1 MFKALVDFLVK
12 YRILVVIF
20 WFVLAGVLLWKAPL
34 LSRVGTTDEATFLPA
49 NAESVKAR
57 DLLNQKFP
65 GEQAASSGIIV
76 IYRKGGLN
84 KGDTQYVKNLTDK
97 LSGRDRPAHV
107 SSATSFTNRPE
118 LTGQFLSKDRSTAL
132 IQVNLSGAA
141 FGTQTQDAVASVR
154 NLMKKAKPGGL
165 EVHLTGQSG
174 ILTDFTKTLQDS
186 ISLTTIATV
195 ILVIIVLMI
204 VYRSPVAIVIP
215 LTTIAIAFFVG
226 RGILGIL
233 AANGWKIPSL
243 LDAFIVVLVF
253 GAGTDY
259 CLFLISRF
267 KEEARHDTTHA
278 ALSNTLERIG
288 SVITASAGTVILA
301 FLGMS
306 VARFGMFKTMGPALA
321 LSIAIALIA
330 ALTLAP
336 AMMSLFGR
344 YLFWPFGNKEPQGK
358 FSVWREMARVT
369 TTYPVIVIVV
379 VIAVLGAFY
388 TQLPRLNRSFD
399 TLKELPQS
407 LDSVKGFN
415 LLQRNFARGDISP
428 SVVLVPARKGDVLR
442 PVGLSAINSFDRRL
456 AKISGVS
463 EVRSLVHP
471 AGVGKPSPFQVKN
484 QLDSFIKA
492 LSSSPQAGQSTAAAS
507 SSPAGNLTT
516 MRSYFAELRDEYPR
530 IKNTRSYESVIG
542 ILTSIGK
549 TPVPSS
555 SQRLAP
561 AQARQLQLRQAQMLA
576 QLKDAIQSLSKSFDS
591 RQYLYSTALVNSTPQ
606 LSQINKFYI
615 SKDHSTVKSSAVLK
629 QEPFSSAAF
638 ADIEKIR
645 SQVKKPIPG
654 NTALITGQAI
664 VGGSTAD
671 SADIQSTINTDSIRI
686 ALLAT
691 LGILII
697 LALLLRSAVAP
708 WYLVATV
715 IFSYGAT
722 LSVSTFLF
730 QDVLGQAGMS
740 YFVPIILFVLLVA
753 LGSDYNIFLISR
765 IREES
770 IRLGTHLGV
779 QEAAAHTGGIITS
792 AGIILAGT
800 FAALGL
806 SPLQSLFQTGIAV
819 TIGVLIDTFII
830 RAILVP
836 AIGAVFGDVN
846 WWPAKIGRPGEE
858 ETARKERPH
867 VA

>member
-1 MFKALVDFLVK
+1 MFKTLVDFLIK
-12 YRILVVIF
+12 YRIQVVII
-20 WFVLAGVLLWKAPL
+20 WFVLAGILLWKAPL

-49 NAESVKAR
+49 NSESVKAR
-57 DLLNQKFP
+57 DLLNEKFP
-65 GEQAASSGIIV
+65 GEQAVSSGIIV
-76 IYRKGGLN
+76 IYRKGGLD
-84 KGDTQYVKNLTDK
+84 KGDTRYVKNLTEK
-97 LSGRDRPAHV
+97 LSGRDKPEHV

-118 LTGQFLSKDRSTAL
+118 LAGQFLSKDRSTAL

-154 NLMKKAKPGGL
+154 NLMGKAKPGGL
-165 EVHLTGQSG
+165 DVHLTGQSG
-174 ILTDFTKTLQDS
+174 ILTDFTRTLQDS

-195 ILVIIVLMI
+195 ILVIIVLLI

-306 VARFGMFKTMGPALA
+306 VASFGMFKTMGPALA
-321 LSIAIALIA
+321 LSIAVSLLA

-344 YLFWPFGNKEPQGK
+344 YLFWPFGNKEPQGRP
-358 FSVWREMARVT
+358 SVWREMARVT

-388 TQLPRLNRSFD
+388 AQLPRLNRSFD

-428 SVVLVPARKGDVLR
+428 AVVLVPARKGDVLQ
-442 PVGLSAINSFDRRL
+442 PAGLSAINSFDRRL
-456 AKISGVS
+456 DKVSGVS

-471 AGVGKPSPFQVKN
+471 AGIDRPSPLQVKN
-484 QLDSFIKA
+484 QLNSFINGLA
-492 LSSSPQAGQSTAAAS
+492 SSGQAGRQSATTS
-507 SSPAGNLTT
+507 SSPAGNLNT
-516 MRSYFAELRDEYPR
+516 MRLYFIELGDAYPR
-530 IKNTRSYESVIG
+530 IKDTRSYQGVVG
-542 ILTSIGK
+542 MLASIVK
-549 TPVPSS
+549 TPSPSTKN
-555 SQRLAP
+555 LTP
-561 AQARQLQLRQAQMLA
+561 AQAQRLQLRQVQAIT
-576 QLKDAIQSLSKSFDS
+576 QLKGAIQSLSALFDS
-591 RQYLYSTALVNSTPQ
+591 RQYLYSTALVSSTPQ
-606 LSQINKFYI
+606 LSQTNKFYI
-615 SKDHSTVKSSAVLK
+615 SKDHSTIKSSAVLR

-654 NTALITGQAI
+654 NTALFTDQAI

-671 SADIQSTINTDSIRI
+671 SADIQTTINSDFIRI

-722 LSVSTFLF
+722 LSISTFLF
-730 QDVLGQAGMS
+730 QDLLGQAGMS

-770 IRLGTHLGV
+770 VRLGTHLGV
-779 QEAAAHTGGIITS
+779 QEAAARTGGIITS

-836 AIGAVFGDVN
+836 AIATVFGNVN
-846 WWPAKIGRPGEE
+846 WWPAKIRTPGEE
-858 ETARKERPH
+858 EAAYEERPH